1 MIAILTPIE
10 IATCARTDLAGDRMA
25 RLVVYG
31 SSVPCPDMARFAW
44 WLQRHDVPDLVFI
57 DIHQERWAYD
67 RVVEWTGHASV
78 PTLVI
83 ASDDSLDPVEEPAP
97 IGSGQRVRALDRGTM
112 VTEPNPQQIAEFL
125 FRNGVR
131 VTEREVAS

>member
-1 MIAILTPIE
+1 
-10 IATCARTDLAGDRMA
+10 MA

-44 WLQRHDVPDLVFI
+44 WLERHDVPELVFI
-57 DIHQERWAYD
+57 DIHAERWAYD
-67 RVVEWTGHASV
+67 QVIEWTGHASV

-83 ASDDSLDPVEEPAP
+83 APDDGLNPVEDPLP
-97 IGSGQRVRALDRGTM
+97 IMSGQRVRAFDRGTM
-112 VTEPNPQQIAEFL
+112 LTEPNPQQIAEFL
-125 FRNGVR
+125 VRNGVV